1 MRVKTAL
8 QLINRFLAE
17 DDFDHDTQ
25 FCLAWFEQLGWA
37 TGRFGEAD
45 VLARAKGTSV
55 NGLQVSGVV
64 ESSAGNLRLLRWT
77 EIPKD

>member
-25 FCLAWFEQLGWA
+25 FCLHWFEQQNWA
-37 TGRFGEAD
+37 TEPPRESRRL
-45 VLARAKGTSV
+45 V
-55 NGLQVSGVV
+55 GLSQ
-64 ESSAGNLRLLRWT
+64 AAMANACC
-77 EIPKD
+77 